1 MNKISK
7 LNSKTLQKTA
17 NIQTSKKTLKD
28 LSKAKSS
35 KLEKTPIM
43 DCFDFS
49 MEEFGFF
56 MRKDFDGNILK
67 RVKTRFPR

>member
-7 LNSKTLQKTA
+7 LNNKTLQKTA

-35 KLEKTPIM
+35 KLEKTPTM
-43 DCFDFS
+43 DRFDFS

-56 MRKDFDGNILK
+56 IHKDFNGNVLK
-67 RVKTRFPR
+67 IVKTIFPR